1 MILFLQYNTNKEI
14 QSHTGVAMALAF
26 QKMLEQFWLE
36 DKILMVNTDNEI
48 SNDTQ
53 TTKINEL
60 ANSFDKENWVECNNH
75 AMHLSAKS
83 S

>member
-1 MILFLQYNTNKEI
+1 
-14 QSHTGVAMALAF
+14 MALAF

-36 DKILMVNTDNEI
+36 DKILAVKNNDNDI

-53 TTKINEL
+53 TTKLNEL
-60 ANSFDKENWVECNNH
+60 ANSFDKENWVECYNH
-75 AMHLSAKS
+75 VIHLSAKS

>member
-1 MILFLQYNTNKEI
+1 
-14 QSHTGVAMALAF
+14 MALAF

-36 DKILMVNTDNEI
+36 DKILAVKNNDNEI

-53 TTKINEL
+53 TTKLNEL
-60 ANSFDKENWVECNNH
+60 ANSFDKENWVECCNH
-75 AMHLSAKS
+75 VIHLSAKS